1 MGRKE
6 MSAEMEWWL
15 TEPEGDRELIDLI
28 RKLTIN
34 EQHEMAE
41 RLKDLSEQTPVFEY
55 KKSPGHDL
63 PLTIP

>member
-1 MGRKE
+1 

-15 TEPEGDRELIDLI
+15 CEPEGDRELIHLI
-28 RKLTIN
+28 RNLTLDEQN
-34 EQHEMAE
+34 EIKE

-63 PLTIP
+63 LLTIP

>member
-1 MGRKE
+1 

-15 TEPEGDRELIDLI
+15 CEPERDRELIDLI
-28 RKLTIN
+28 RNLTLDEQN
-34 EQHEMAE
+34 EIKE

>member
-15 TEPEGDRELIDLI
+15 CEPEGDRELIDLI
-28 RKLTIN
+28 RNLTIN

-41 RLKDLSEQTPVFEY
+41 RLKDLSAQTPVFEY
-55 KKSPGHDL
+55 TQSPASDPL
-63 PLTIP
+63 PTIP

>member
-1 MGRKE
+1 MT
-6 MSAEMEWWL
+6 AEMEWWL
-15 TEPEGDRELIDLI
+15 CEPERDRELIDLI
-28 RKLTIN
+28 RNLTLD
-34 EQHEMAE
+34 EQNQMTE

>member
-1 MGRKE
+1 

-15 TEPEGDRELIDLI
+15 TEPEDDRKLIDLI
-28 RKLTIN
+28 RNLTLDEQN
-34 EQHEMAE
+34 EIKE

-63 PLTIP
+63 PLTVP

>member
-15 TEPEGDRELIDLI
+15 CEPEGDRELIGLI

-34 EQHEMAE
+34 EQNEMKK

-55 KKSPGHDL
+55 KKFRGHDL

>member
-1 MGRKE
+1 

-15 TEPEGDRELIDLI
+15 CEPERDRELIDLI

-41 RLKDLSEQTPVFEY
+41 RLKDLSAQTPVFEY

-63 PLTIP
+63 PQTIP

>member
-1 MGRKE
+1 

-15 TEPEGDRELIDLI
+15 CEPEGDRELIGLI
-28 RKLTIN
+28 RNLTLDEQN
-34 EQHEMAE
+34 EMTE

-63 PLTIP
+63 LLTIP

>member
-1 MGRKE
+1 MERKE
-6 MSAEMEWWL
+6 MSAEMEWRL

-28 RKLTIN
+28 RNLTIN

-63 PLTIP
+63 PLTIS